1 MTKVLIGLLV
11 FAAFLALITPAKSRR
26 RRKPG
31 PEYDRRNQA
40 LKERDE
46 KGYGREKPRY
56 RDKFNLLNKAE
67 QELFQRLTSAMD
79 GMHVFT
85 QVSMSQLF
93 HISGSTRDKYVQI
106 GEVGRKSVDFL
117 ICRRDFSI
125 VLAVEL
131 NGPMHGY
138 EDRKKS
144 DETKARTLEDA
155 GIPLAIFYPDK
166 LPTTEQLA
174 EELKPLI
181 KKREEYEKTRDWRY
195 SRTQ

>member
-1 MTKVLIGLLV
+1 MNSIFLTLFVI
-11 FAAFLALITPAKSRR
+11 AAIIAIT
-26 RRKPG
+26 KPG
-31 PEYDRRNQA
+31 KRRSKPRPLQRTAEPEERN
-40 LKERDE
+40 R
-46 KGYGREKPRY
+46 PRY

-67 QELFQRLTSAMD
+67 QELFERLTNAMD
-79 GMHVFT
+79 DMHVFT

-93 HISGSTRDKYVQI
+93 HISGSTRDKYIQI

-166 LPTTEQLA
+166 LPTTEQLM

-181 KKREEYEKTRDWRY
+181 KKREEYEKKRDWRY
-195 SRTQ
+195 GRTQ